1 MSRSKRSFTGAVS
14 RIAGTAVIGLALALT
29 PLTAHAST
37 IYPPVDSCST
47 TSATAAAGAELAFSC
62 TARTFSANEAVTI
75 TVTGENGREVAFA
88 IARFAIS
95 TGSTVRTSDAD
106 GALAPVRITLPADA
120 SGVYNIAAISRSSAG
135 AVASVSIVGSDGL
148 PTTGGDSGQLVGVW
162 VGGGAL
168 LLAGAT
174 VLIALAVR
182 RRRDRDDL

>member
-1 MSRSKRSFTGAVS
+1 MPRSKRSLTGAVS
-14 RIAGTAVIGLALALT
+14 RTTVTALVGLAMALA
-29 PLTAHAST
+29 PVAAQAAT

-47 TSATAAAGAELAFSC
+47 TSATATAGATLDFAC
-62 TARTFSANEAVTI
+62 TSGTFGANEAVTI
-75 TVTGENGREVAFA
+75 TVTGENGRGVTFGV
-88 IARFAIS
+88 ARFAIT
-95 TGSTVRTSDAD
+95 TGSTVRTSDAE
-106 GALAPVRITLPADA
+106 GALSPVRITLPSDA

-135 AVASVSIVGSDGL
+135 GVASVSLVGSDGL

-174 VLIALAVR
+174 VLIALAIR